1 MNLNKLR
8 NNIGWLFKLEP
19 PEIHLDPQGRELPR
33 RDEEWLLQEISADGE
48 VLTLRD
54 GRILGLST
62 PVGADAVHHFDT
74 DRSRGDRHGF
84 LMLKQQMFIQGDHI
98 TFRMCFRPGERVDP
112 LPPLKAER
120 VPVNS
125 DFIRTSGIQQRL
137 EAAGFEVN
145 GVVELRLPELE
156 LKGWEPIIENDKH
169 GRPTLYYLPDSRPG
183 MSLIFI
189 KKRKPGVQH
198 HVLTPPP
205 SPRRR

>member
-8 NNIGWLFKLEP
+8 SNIGWLFKLEP
-19 PEIHLDPQGRELPR
+19 PEIRLDEQGRELPR
-33 RDEEWLLQEISADGE
+33 RDEEWLLQEISPDDDF
-48 VLTLRD
+48 LTLRD
-54 GRILGLST
+54 RRILGLST
-62 PVGADAVHHFDT
+62 PIGADAVHHFDT
-74 DRSRGDRHGF
+74 DRSRGERHGF

-120 VPVNS
+120 RPVTH
-125 DFIRTSGIQQRL
+125 DFMQTSGIQQRL

-156 LKGWEPIIENDKH
+156 LKGWEPIIENDKN
-169 GRPTLYYLPDSRPG
+169 GRPTLYYLPDTRPG

-189 KKRKPGVQH
+189 KRRKPTVRH
-198 HVLTPPP
+198 HVLVPQ
-205 SPRRR
+205 SLQRRR